1 MKLKHFPTE
10 LLRCGISKR
19 KAKLFVTALMVAAT
33 SQTCFA
39 QNAIEGVQDL
49 VGKTITDLENN
60 TTAVEVYSHNDQS
73 KIFFLYNVKTG
84 QFLNAGA
91 YWGTEA
97 TTRDYPLKLWAKD
110 PTLSGKNSI
119 RFAMELKTG
128 QGHYL
133 KWAKGSKDEDAGVFI
148 DRPLNTASGFNYS
161 YDDWFLEATGDK
173 QNTYKLYTYKNS
185 TYSTSTT
192 KYYLC
197 VCGDIIDAK
206 TASDVTKSYAG
217 YDEWRIFSMKQIT
230 DLQQENLDN
239 LKNSLELSFKLKCA
253 GFSRGDN
260 EIDNWKIY
268 PWGLNGTSIA
278 RFGLEHL
285 YDKPTLTANPSKP
298 ITFERTGD
306 KYSVDDVKNY
316 SFTYDNGTSKTTK
329 TFTGKTA
336 EEDYQRYLGKYFCA
350 DVKNVRGIIY
360 QDVEIK
366 NNGVYVV
373 ECKGY
378 SNTTKAKL
386 FATIVPLDENGNA
399 DANHNGDGIIRST
412 VLSQISYMSATEQEA
427 LHTSEKNIDYA
438 GQEFYNSRKYVNNVL
453 VNVEGVDASTRKAIR
468 FGIMIGDEND
478 TTPEA
483 DEWTVFDDFRLLF
496 ANEVADEDLILDEDR
511 DNLSY
516 LQHETTYRNRTLHL
530 NKTLVKDKWNS
541 LVLPVDLTIDQF
553 RSTFGANARIAKLTK
568 LAANE
573 IMFESEKTLD
583 NMDLVEKTDKNTIV
597 LKAYTPYIIFPTK
610 DFSNE
615 TNAMYT
621 AKLTKKTRSKG
632 DDNYEN
638 VTIKANHIQIANVTM
653 KNKMNGTVL
662 VNDLDK
668 MNTTNWTAPLATAT
682 DGSITAYGTFART
695 FGEATQNANG
705 VWNITNKSKIIDG
718 RDNLIGSYFFYEGNM
733 YYSDKRARGL
743 RGFSCWFKPNNGTTK
758 ATLFLD
764 GVQQEGGL
772 TDIGEITFEPQNESM
787 ERFANGIYN
796 MNGQLVKA
804 GTSMAGMPKGI
815 YIVNGKK
822 VVVR

>member
-1 MKLKHFPTE
+1 MRLKHFPTG

-33 SQTCFA
+33 AQTCFA

-49 VGKTITDLENN
+49 VGKTITELRSG
-60 TTAVEVYSHNDQS
+60 TTDVEKYPHEDQT

-84 QFLNAGA
+84 QFFNAGG
-91 YWGTEA
+91 YWGTEG
-97 TTRDYPLKLWAKD
+97 TMRDYPLKLWTKT
-110 PTLSGKNSI
+110 PGSGDNTI
-119 RFAMELKTG
+119 RFAMELKTNQG
-128 QGHYL
+128 QYI
-133 KWAKGSKDEDAGVFI
+133 KWAGGDNTLDHGVFI
-148 DRPLNTASGFNYS
+148 DRYIKNEYSSNDWYFVLSENNT
-161 YDDWFLEATGDK
+161 DK
-173 QNTYKLYTYKNS
+173 KNTYKIYTYKTSSS
-185 TYSTSTT
+185 TQ
-192 KYYLC
+192 KYYMC
-197 VCGDIIDAK
+197 VCGDIVDVK
-206 TASDVTKSYAG
+206 TANDIYTSYQG
-217 YDEWRIFSMKQIT
+217 YDEWRIFSMDQIVA
-230 DLQQENLDN
+230 LQQENLDA

-260 EIDNWKIY
+260 ELNSWKMY
-268 PWGLNGTSIA
+268 PWGLGTDAIA

-285 YDKPTLTANPSKP
+285 YDKPTLVANPTEH
-298 ITFERTGD
+298 ITLDRATEFH
-306 KYSVDDVKNY
+306 VDDLSKSNTY
-316 SFTYDNGTSKTTK
+316 SFKYDNTTTTTDK
-329 TFTGKTA
+329 TFK
-336 EEDYQRYLGKYFCA
+336 EKDDYQRYLGKYFCA

-360 QDVEIK
+360 QEVEIK

-378 SNTTKAKL
+378 SNTEKAKL
-386 FATIVPLDENGNA
+386 FATIVTMGTDGKWT
-399 DANHNGDGIIRST
+399 DTGDGQIRST
-412 VLSQISYMSATEQEA
+412 VLSQISNMSTAEQEA
-427 LHTSEKNIDYA
+427 LHTSEKNMDYA
-438 GQEFYNSRKYVNNVL
+438 GQNFYNSRKYFNNVL
-453 VNVEGVDASTRKAIR
+453 VNVEGVDDTHRKAIR
-468 FGIMIGDEND
+468 FGIMVGSQDD
-478 TTPEA
+478 ATPE
-483 DEWTVFDDFRLLF
+483 DGEWTVFDDFRLLF
-496 ANEVADEDLILDEDR
+496 ANKVANEDLVLDEDR

-553 RSTFGANARIAKLTK
+553 RNAFGANARIAKLTK

-573 IMFESEKTLD
+573 IMFESNKDLD
-583 NMDLVEKTDKNTIV
+583 NLTTTIDKNKVV
-597 LKAYTPYIIFPTK
+597 LEAYTPYIIFPTK
-610 DFSNE
+610 DLSHK
-615 TNAMYT
+615 TNHMYT
-621 AKLTKKTRSKG
+621 AKLQKKMNGGTAAS
-632 DDNYEN
+632 NYED
-638 VTIKANHIQIANVTM
+638 VTIKANHIQIPNVTM
-653 KNKMNGTVL
+653 KYKTFGSVY
-662 VNDLDK
+662 VNDLSNMDTGK
-668 MNTTNWTAPLATAT
+668 WTSTLNTG
-682 DGSITAYGTFART
+682 DGTITAFGTFART
-695 FGEATQNANG
+695 FGTATQNAETG
-705 VWNITNKSKIIDG
+705 VWEYSSKDNILPN

-733 YYSDKRARGL
+733 YYSNERARGL